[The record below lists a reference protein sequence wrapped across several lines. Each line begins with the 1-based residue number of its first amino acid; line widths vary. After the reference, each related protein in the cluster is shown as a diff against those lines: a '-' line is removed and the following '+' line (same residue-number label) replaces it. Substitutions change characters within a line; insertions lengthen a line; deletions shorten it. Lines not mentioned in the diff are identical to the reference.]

1 MHIALL
7 AKKGGIGKSTIS
19 LLLHEAFRHAGKTV
33 SIHDWDTQGTS
44 TKAIELID
52 GSHDNLNRQAEIVI
66 FDTPPSL
73 VHTATAAAVR
83 AADTVLVVTSPSP
96 ADIWEAD
103 DAIRFAREKNPKAT
117 IRLVFNK
124 VRRSTVLGRLIDESA
139 SQVAAP
145 ALGISLSSRECYQH
159 AIARRWRSL
168 DGPEREE
175 VPQLAVAVLALN
187 TSAAAPKANATF
199 C

>member
-7 AKKGGIGKSTIS
+7 AKKGGVGKSTLS
-19 LLLHEAFRHAGKTV
+19 LLLYEAFRQAGKTV

-44 TKAIELID
+44 TKAVELID
-52 GSHDNLNRQAEIVI
+52 GHRDNLNRKAEIVL

-73 VHTATAAAVR
+73 THTATAAAIR
-83 AADTVLVVTSPSP
+83 SSDTVLVLTSPSP

-103 DAIRFAREKNPKAT
+103 DAIRFAQEKNPKAT

-124 VRRSTVLGRLIDESA
+124 VRRATVLGRLIEESA

-145 ALGISLSSRECYQH
+145 ALSVSLSSRECYQH
-159 AIARRWRSL
+159 AVARGWRSL
-168 DGPEREE
+168 DGPAREE
-175 VPQLAVAVLALN
+175 VLQLAVAVLSLN
-187 TSAAAPKANATF
+187 AASRRAGG
-199 C
+199 

>member
-7 AKKGGIGKSTIS
+7 AKKGGVGKSTVS
-19 LLLHEAFRHAGKTV
+19 LLLYEAFRHAGKTV

-44 TKAIELID
+44 TKAVELID
-52 GSHDNLNRQAEIVI
+52 GSRDNLNKRAEIVL

-73 VHTATAAAVR
+73 THTATAAAVR
-83 AADTVLVVTSPSP
+83 AADIVLVLTSPSP

-103 DAIRFAREKNPKAT
+103 DAIRFAQEKNPKAN

-124 VRRSTVLGRLIDESA
+124 VRRSTVLGRLIAESA

-145 ALGISLSSRECYQH
+145 TLGVSLSSRECYQH
-159 AIARRWRSL
+159 AVARGWRSL
-168 DGPEREE
+168 DGPAREE
-175 VPQLAVAVLALN
+175 VLQLAVAVLSLN
-187 TSAAAPKANATF
+187 TAQRGVGA
-199 C
+199 

>member
-7 AKKGGIGKSTIS
+7 AKKGGVGKSTVS
-19 LLLHEAFRHAGKTV
+19 LLLYEAFRHAGKTV

-44 TKAIELID
+44 TKAVELID
-52 GSHDNLNRQAEIVI
+52 GSRDNLNKRAEIVL

-73 VHTATAAAVR
+73 THTATAAAVR
-83 AADTVLVVTSPSP
+83 AADIVLVLTSPSP

-103 DAIRFAREKNPKAT
+103 DAIRFAQEKNPKAN

-124 VRRSTVLGRLIDESA
+124 VRRSTVLGRLIAESA

-145 ALGISLSSRECYQH
+145 TLGVSLSSRECYQH
-159 AIARRWRSL
+159 AVARGWRSL
-168 DGPEREE
+168 DGPAREE
-175 VPQLAVAVLALN
+175 VLQLAVAVLSLN
-187 TSAAAPKANATF
+187 TAQRGVGS
-199 C
+199 